1 MANDNGTDIKSRDQF
16 VSQVARNIESSFDDN
31 DREAYIFGLSGKWG
45 EGKTTFLESLES
57 ELPINVRVVKVN
69 PWKYANDKISFL
81 RAFLKAINDV
91 ASYSPC
97 FEDVNPN
104 PGFFTRL
111 WYSNRGRL
119 RKLWR
124 WTTSLIR
131 NRKLKPLYDDVSRSR
146 VHYPMLVLA
155 LVGVAVVVAIY
166 NLLLSEGLKAF
177 IIDNKWFIT
186 ALMVPVVLAAGQAL
200 IISQK
205 SHHALTTLDSFDE
218 LVARIEK
225 TFRYH
230 CYPLLRKRWPRK
242 YPTNI
247 LVFVDDLDRVTG
259 SKAIE
264 VLDNLRTFFDNGSF
278 AFLVAGDHTVIER
291 HLGKE
296 LLPDSQD
303 AAEQKE
309 EGRRFLKKI
318 FNVYWRLPLPIAPE
332 VERFIDSKVLKYKT
346 SDGRVLLTRVGRILG
361 NDDRRNIFKKQLS
374 YYFESNFRNMLRFVE
389 RVEFSFD
396 VIDTQLN
403 NDAISDEKK
412 TYFID
417 MKRHPLHVI
426 RVLLLEEIA
435 NPLYEIALSDTSIFK
450 ELEKRAATDDFDYIY
465 RELKG
470 YRELNTI
477 SVEQE
482 KLLTQLFMDS
492 PRFFDETGVKVL
504 SFIPYFFL
512 SSDSS
517 FGDERGLSPG
527 EFVDR
532 LKDTKA
538 VGLKDIIENLGD
550 DQMQKVIKKVLD
562 EVSATPDNSAT
573 LLQGLFEGMLLVEQ
587 KFSVQN
593 EVQQQID
600 PSIVSGVIQASED
613 SAVRKSLLTT
623 YTSWL
628 DHTKTSVVVPFEF
641 AKALEAADIENLAG
655 IGSMSLELSK
665 LVVAWFVNTIQNDQ
679 ATAIETFG
687 KVFNTT
693 HQDALRSYLVPAK
706 DQLVTAYL
714 SGRNEDERGFAAE
727 LISDYL
733 DLETKDKLYSEIKD
747 QLVANTQEMWNRSG
761 EHVRHGLFS
770 DDELDTILV
779 NSFADI
785 RIYSELRARMVFI
798 SDKLRNKDVLWD
810 FLVREK
816 MELLVASFLNFIG
829 QERYLSSLYPDENHA
844 KSIFEAVYES
854 NKDQPQEYN
863 TLQYFSRGHFY
874 FTQLNT
880 IPNRRSIMGRL
891 THSRSIEPNAKSQL
905 ERITTNVWPKA

>member
-1 MANDNGTDIKSRDQF
+1 MEVEKQTDIKSRNQF
-16 VSQVARNIESSFDDN
+16 VAQVASNIESSFNDN
-31 DREAYIFGLSGKWG
+31 NSEAYIFGLSGKWG
-45 EGKTTFLESLES
+45 EGKTTFLDSLES
-57 ELPINVRVVKVN
+57 TLPSNVRIVRVN

-81 RAFLKAINDV
+81 RAFLKAINGV
-91 ASYSPC
+91 APYSPVL
-97 FEDVNPN
+97 EEIQPH
-104 PGFFTRL
+104 PSRIAQL
-111 WYSNRGRL
+111 WYANRDWI

-124 WTTSLIR
+124 WIMAPVRS
-131 NRKLKPLYDDVSRSR
+131 RKLRPLYDDVSRSR
-146 VHYPMLVLA
+146 VHYPMLFLA
-155 LVGVAVVVAIY
+155 LAGVAAVIAIY
-166 NLLLSEGLKAF
+166 NILLPDSIKYF

-186 ALMVPVVLAAGQAL
+186 ALMVPVMLAAGQAL

-242 YPTNI
+242 RPTNI
-247 LVFVDDLDRVTG
+247 LIFVDDLDRVTG

-303 AAEQKE
+303 IAEQKE

-332 VERFIDSKVLKYKT
+332 VDHFIDSKILKYKT
-346 SDGRVLLTRVGRILG
+346 DDGRTLLTRVGRILG
-361 NDDRRNIFKKQLS
+361 NDDRRSIFKKQLS
-374 YYFESNFRNMLRFVE
+374 RYFENNFRNMLRFVE

-412 TYFID
+412 TYFND

-450 ELEKRAATDDFDYIY
+450 EMEKRAAADDFDYIY
-465 RELKG
+465 RELKA

-477 SVEQE
+477 SIEQE

-517 FGDERGLSPG
+517 FGDERGLPPS

-532 LKDTKA
+532 IKDTEA
-538 VGLKDIIENLGD
+538 ASLKDIIENLGN
-550 DQMQKVIKKVLD
+550 DQMKKVIKKVLD
-562 EVSATPDNSAT
+562 EVNAAPDSSAA
-573 LLQGLFEGMLLVEQ
+573 LLLSLFEGMLLVEQ

-593 EVQQQID
+593 EVRQQID
-600 PSIVSGVIQASED
+600 PSIVSGAIGASED
-613 SAVRKSLLTT
+613 SAVRKSLLVT

-628 DHTKTSVVVPFEF
+628 HHTGTSIGVPFEF
-641 AKALEAADIENLAG
+641 AKALEAEDIEILADI
-655 IGSMSLELSK
+655 GSLSLELSK
-665 LVVAWFVNTIQNDQ
+665 LAVAWFVNTIQSDQ
-679 ATAIETFG
+679 TTAIETFN
-687 KVFNTT
+687 KVLNTT
-693 HQDALRSYLVPAK
+693 HQDALRGYLTPAK
-706 DQLVTAYL
+706 DQLVAAYL
-714 SGRNEDERGFAAE
+714 SGRNEDERGLAAE
-727 LISDYL
+727 LINGYL
-733 DLETKDKLYSEIKD
+733 DHETKDKLRSEIRN
-747 QLVANTQEMWNRSG
+747 QLTTDTQEMWNRSG

-770 DDELDTILV
+770 NDALDTILV
-779 NSFADI
+779 DSFASI
-785 RIYSELRARMVFI
+785 GTYSELRARMVFV
-798 SDKLRNKDVLWD
+798 SDKLRNKDTLWD
-810 FLVREK
+810 FLVQAK
-816 MELLVASFLNFIG
+816 MELLVVSFLNFIG
-829 QERYLSSLYPDENHA
+829 QERYLSELYPSENHA
-844 KSIFEAVYES
+844 RSIFEAVYES
-854 NKDQPQEYN
+854 NKDQQQEYSA
-863 TLQYFSRGHFY
+863 LQYFSRGHFY

-880 IPNRRSIMGRL
+880 IPNRRSIMSRL
-891 THSRSIEPNAKSQL
+891 THSKSIEPNAKSQL
-905 ERITTNVWPKA
+905 ERITTSVWPRN